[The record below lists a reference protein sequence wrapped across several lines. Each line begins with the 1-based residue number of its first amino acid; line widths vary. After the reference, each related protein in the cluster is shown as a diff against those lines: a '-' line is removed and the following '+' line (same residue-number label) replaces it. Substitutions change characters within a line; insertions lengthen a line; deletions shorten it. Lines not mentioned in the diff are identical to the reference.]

1 VAPEIPAPRVPHRP
15 AQHRMVRVAGVVVAG
30 VELHPVAVR
39 VAQVDVAGVGYA
51 VPPGAALDQEFLVQR
66 AEDVADT
73 QHLMGFVTEEAQVVQ
88 ARPVAAGEGHVVHG
102 LLAEHP
108 GRVQRVAVLDGLGQ
122 AEPER
127 GVVLVGGPDVGH
139 DDVEVVQP
147 GGFGAVAQV
156 VALLQAH
163 RVVGGEEELHG
174 EAQRILGPNR
184 LSHARGGASGQA
196 RGPGA
201 ERGVERLGPVEVG
214 RGADPERE
222 PGRRG
227 LRTLAQDQVVVG
239 EFVVPAQV
247 EGAALGA
254 GDHETEQVDPEPPRF
269 GQVGDGQFGVGGP
282 DDVGGRGPVSLRPMS
297 LRPMSLR
304 RGHAHAPNRG
314 TWVSPSGMWTIRDC
328 V

>member
-1 VAPEIPAPRVPHRP
+1 MAPEVPAPRVPHRP
-15 AQHRMVRVAGVVVAG
+15 AQHRVVRVAGVVVAG

-66 AEDVADT
+66 AEDVADA

-108 GRVQRVAVLDGLGQ
+108 GRVQGAAVLDGLGQ

-127 GVVLVGGPDVGH
+127 GVVLVGGPHVGH
-139 DDVEVVQP
+139 DDVEVVEP
-147 GGFGAVAQV
+147 GGFGAAAQV
-156 VALLQAH
+156 VTLLQAR

-174 EAQRILGPNR
+174 EAQRVLGPDR
-184 LSHARGGASGQA
+184 LPHPGGDARGQA

-201 ERGVERLGPVEVG
+201 ERGVERLGPAEVG

-227 LRTLAQDQVVVG
+227 LRPLAQDQVVVR

-247 EGAALGA
+247 EHTVIGA
-254 GDHETEQVDPEPPRF
+254 GDREAEQVGPEPPRF
-269 GQVGDGQFGVGGP
+269 VQVSDDEFGVGGAH
-282 DDVGGRGPVSLRPMS
+282 DVGRDRPVSW
-297 LRPMSLR
+297 R
-304 RGHAHAPNRG
+304 RGHGHAPNRG
-314 TWVSPSGMWTIRDC
+314 TRVSPSGMWTIRDC